1 MSAENAR
8 FMRLALTL
16 GERAQGTAWPNPAV
30 GCVIVKDGR
39 ILGRGWTGAG
49 GRPHAETVA
58 LARAGSAARGATA
71 YVTLEPCAHHGQ
83 TPPCCDALV
92 AAGIARVVIA
102 MLDPDP
108 RVDGRGA
115 SALRAAGIAVEVGCL
130 ESEARLAHR
139 GFLNRLRAARPM
151 VTLKA
156 ATSLDGRIAAAT
168 GVGRWITG
176 ERARAWAHR
185 LRAEHDAVLVGI
197 GTVLADDPELT
208 CRLPGLADRSPVRVV
223 LDRRLRLPPESRLA
237 RTAREVPVWI
247 VTRAPVDPD
256 RAGRLSALGVRVETT
271 NEVAAGSLEAAL
283 ALLAER
289 GITRLLVE
297 GGGEVATAFVRAGL
311 VDRLVLFQAPILL
324 GADGVPLV
332 GGLAVARPDEA
343 QRWTSLD
350 EYRLGEDRV
359 LVLEPARGRGCSPAS

>member
-1 MSAENAR
+1 MTAEDAR

-16 GERAQGTAWPNPAV
+16 GERAHGTAWPNPAV
-30 GCVIVKDGR
+30 GCVVVRDSR
-39 ILGRGWTGAG
+39 ILGRGWTGTG

-58 LARAGSAARGATA
+58 LARAGSAARGATV

-92 AAGIARVVIA
+92 AAGIARAVIA

-108 RVDGRGA
+108 RVDGRGVA
-115 SALRAAGIAVEVGCL
+115 ALRAAGIVVEVGCL
-130 ESEARLAHR
+130 ENEARLAHR
-139 GFLNRLRAARPM
+139 GFLNRLRVARPM

-156 ATSLDGRIAAAT
+156 ATSLDGRIAAPS
-168 GVGRWITG
+168 GIGRWITG
-176 ERARAWAHR
+176 ERARAWAHW

-237 RTAREVPVWI
+237 RTAREVPVW
-247 VTRAPVDPD
+247 VLTRAPVDPD
-256 RAGRLSALGVRVETT
+256 RAERLAALGLRIETT
-271 NEVAAGSLEAAL
+271 ADIAAGSLEPAL

-297 GGGEVATAFVRAGL
+297 GGGEIATAFVRAGL

-332 GGLAVARPDEA
+332 GGLAVTRPEEGERWVPIDEH
-343 QRWTSLD
+343 
-350 EYRLGEDRV
+350 RLGEDRM
-359 LVLEPARGRGCSPAS
+359 LVLEPARGKECSPAS